1 MCFKIEWASLI
12 VGRKFTVFV
21 LFYFR
26 FEGNFQVQAS
36 GGGAY
41 IWRGDLTER
50 FLRYEEVTRI
60 ITKMRLTTLF
70 RKSSLVVPLNVIAG
84 NISHLF

>member
-1 MCFKIEWASLI
+1 MEGNLCFKIELASLI

-36 GGGAY
+36 GSGGLIFGGA
-41 IWRGDLTER
+41 I
-50 FLRYEEVTRI
+50 
-60 ITKMRLTTLF
+60 
-70 RKSSLVVPLNVIAG
+70 
-84 NISHLF
+84 